1 MEDFDVFTN
10 EIEYTKPVYKNILN
24 KYVKDIPSTPSGPNY
39 ESGRKLMGV
48 EHLAEGQEKECAF
61 YFSESAS
68 STLRTL
74 AVYRDEQIRY
84 SDNKLSKI
92 TTYIKPVQNIID
104 ANPISKDDEE
114 LLNLLLDDTEAEDIL
129 KEYEYDDN
137 LPFYK
142 RYMRF
147 GPQNNVD
154 NFLKILSELPKE
166 WTIIQLTA
174 PYNPNE
180 NLKLFVEYRTEIDS
194 IYLTLL
200 SNDYLD
206 QDIGPITIEIPAN
219 VTKGEEKPLFEEL
232 YSLLDENY
240 KTIDNAQ
247 FLNNKR
253 LVQNYWSRRE
263 DIDLRLKSV
272 INVMYKEWLGGWSSL
287 LNGKLMDTKIRDR
300 LINLVDMAIVDWGF
314 LKLTK
319 KQKVLLY
326 NLLENSS
333 VLSSQQIKSC
343 LRKILTEHGNTD
355 DVRKFLN
362 ASDCENCNKD
372 FKFLNELCLKCLSKC
387 FEKIHNFTLVDGIR
401 AFSQVALK
409 IRDGDEWEDLKKAK
423 RNPVILIVDEML
435 DTFPWETLPIINQQP
450 VSRIEN
456 IHFLYM
462 LYKVHEDRIVD
473 GYFKANADVG
483 RYIINPEKNL
493 ERMELRMS
501 SFVQY
506 WCPSWSGHVG
516 HAPPPERFVRDLAD
530 ADVFLYCGHG
540 DGVAGGGGGAGVER
554 ACGRAAALLA
564 GCGSVRLAR
573 PPARAPA
580 AAAHHHLHVAACP
593 LVLGMLWEV
602 TDLEVD
608 KAVTAL
614 LALAVPSAA
623 PLAWRRVGKAD
634 WSRGVLDLNVENRE
648 PVPPERDVLRAMC
661 RARGA
666 TNFMMIASSL
676 VARGIPVRMP
686 DE

>member
-48 EHLAEGQEKECAF
+48 EYLADGQERQCAF

-68 STLRTL
+68 PTLRTL
-74 AVYRDEQIRY
+74 AVYRDEQLRN
-84 SDNKLSKI
+84 SDNKLNKI
-92 TTYIKPVQNIID
+92 TAYIKPIQDIID
-104 ANPISKDDEE
+104 ANPVMSKDEEE
-114 LLNLLLDDTEAEDIL
+114 LLQLFSNDTETNEIL
-129 KEYEYDDN
+129 NQYEYDDD
-137 LPFYK
+137 LPLYK
-142 RYMRF
+142 KYMRF
-147 GPQNNVD
+147 GSENNID
-154 NFLKILSELPKE
+154 NFFKILRELPKE

-180 NLKLFVEYRTEIDS
+180 NLKPFVDYRTEIDCL
-194 IYLTLL
+194 YLTVLT
-200 SNDYLD
+200 NDYLD
-206 QDIGPITIEIPAN
+206 QDIGPLTIEIPAN

-232 YSLLDENY
+232 YSILDENY

-263 DIDLRLKSV
+263 DIDLRMKSV

-287 LNGKLMDTKIRDR
+287 LTGKLIDTKIRDR
-300 LINLVDMAIVDWGF
+300 LINLVDTAIADWGF
-314 LKLTK
+314 FKLTK

-326 NLLENSS
+326 NLLEHSS

-343 LRKILTEHGNTD
+343 IRKILTEHGNTD
-355 DVRKFLN
+355 DVRTSLN
-362 ASDCENCNKD
+362 TSDCENCNNE

-387 FEKIHNFTLVDGIR
+387 FEKVHKFTLVDGIK

-409 IRDGDEWEDLKKAK
+409 IRDEWDDLKKAK

-462 LYKVHEDRIVD
+462 LYKIHEDSIVD
-473 GYFKANADVG
+473 GYFMAKADVG
-483 RYIINPEKNL
+483 RYVINPEKNL

-501 SFVQY
+501 SFVRY
-506 WCPSWSGHVG
+506 WCPTWGGHVG
-516 HAPPPERFVRDLAD
+516 HAPPPERLLRELRA

-540 DGVAGGGGGAGVER
+540 DGGAGGAVGAGGAGGGS
-554 ACGRAAALLA
+554 RAAVLLA

-608 KAVTAL
+608 KAVSAL
-614 LALAVPSAA
+614 LALAVPSDA

-634 WSRGVLDLNVENRE
+634 WSRGVLDLNVEQRD
-648 PVPPERDVLRAMC
+648 PVPPERDMLRAMC

-666 TNFMMIASSL
+666 TNFIMIASSM
-676 VARGIPVRMP
+676 VARGLPVKMP